1 MGIGRAE
8 VRLKRMKLNLLSVG
22 YRLGER
28 LSKNMG
34 VGGGGHAV
42 TVERD

>member
-8 VRLKRMKLNLLSVG
+8 VRLKRMKLNLPSVG

-34 VGGGGHAV
+34 VWVGV
-42 TVERD
+42 RQ